1 MNQENIDSYN
11 PPFKSVI
18 VLEDE
23 DLSGDMGLNDYAINE
38 LYADVIF
45 AEFIDTS
52 NTKEENGLIVSRDV
66 TKNSWRKAKVLM
78 VSPLIENK
86 GMTKVGDIVIFPSN
100 KNLKCGRV
108 SYYTKDGE
116 KKTTNNGVFR
126 NEYRI
131 FAKVK

>member
-1 MNQENIDSYN
+1 MNQENLDSYN

-23 DLSGDMGLNDYAINE
+23 ELSGDMGLNDYAINE

-45 AEFIDTS
+45 GEFVDIS

-66 TKNSWRKAKVLM
+66 TKNSWRKARVLM

-86 GMTKVGDIVIFPSN
+86 GMTKVGDIVIFPSD

-116 KKTTNNGVFR
+116 KKTTNNGVFL